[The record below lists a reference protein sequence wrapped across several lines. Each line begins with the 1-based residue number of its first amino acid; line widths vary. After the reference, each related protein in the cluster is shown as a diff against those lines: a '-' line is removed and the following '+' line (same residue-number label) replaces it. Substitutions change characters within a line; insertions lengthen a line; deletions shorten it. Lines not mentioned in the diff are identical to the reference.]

1 MQVSVLVITYNNE
14 RFITKA
20 VDSILMQKVNFDYEI
35 VIGEDY
41 SRDRT
46 RDIVIDFGKRYPDKI
61 RLLLNEKNVGGR
73 KNFVQI
79 LKVSRGDYIALLE
92 GDDYWTS
99 PHKLQKQVD
108 FLDSHPE
115 CAICFHNVMVIYD
128 DNREISHPFYIQ
140 NPNGPFTQAKPK
152 PISTLEDLVRGN
164 FIQTP
169 SVMFRAPLFEEFP
182 DWYYTL
188 PLGDWPLHLLNA
200 EHGNIGYIDE
210 IMGVYRVHSG
220 GMFSSK
226 GLIQRLQGE
235 IEMYR
240 FINAYYHFR
249 YNKSIKPAIASCY
262 LKMAE
267 RYKRN
272 GDRINALKNL
282 FKCIKKFPS
291 KRRISH
297 RRLFFLI
304 LELTLPWFYK
314 MLKGFKR
321 KYLN

>member
-1 MQVSVLVITYNNE
+1 MKVSILILTYNHE
-14 RFITKA
+14 KFIAKA
-20 VDSILMQKVNFDYEI
+20 VDSVRMQRVTFDYEI
-35 VIGEDY
+35 VIGEDC
-41 SRDRT
+41 STDNT
-46 RDIVIDFGKRYPDKI
+46 RDIVIDYKNKYPDKI
-61 RLLLNEKNVGGR
+61 CLLLRETNLGGR
-73 KNFVQI
+73 RNFI
-79 LKVSRGDYIALLE
+79 DALKSCKGKYIALLE
-92 GDDYWTS
+92 GDDYWIS

-128 DNREISHPFYIQ
+128 NNPEISHPFYVQ

-169 SVMFRAPLFEEFP
+169 SVMFRAPLFEGFP

-188 PLGDWPLHLLNA
+188 PLGDWPLHILNA
-200 EHGNIGYIDE
+200 EHGNIKYINE

-220 GMFSSK
+220 GIFSSK
-226 GLIQRLQGE
+226 GPIQRLQGE

-240 FINAYYHFR
+240 FIDAYFNFR
-249 YNKSIKPAIASCY
+249 YNKSIKPAVASCY

-272 GDRINALKNL
+272 GDRINGLKNL

-297 RRLFFLI
+297 RRLFFLL
-304 LELTLPWFYK
+304 LELTLPSFYK
-314 MLKGFKR
+314 MLKGFKH